1 MDYKIIYSNRKTY
14 AISVKDA
21 QVVVR
26 APYSSNPDYIRSL
39 VNKNAGWIEKQ
50 IKRQL
55 NRYDKE
61 LEIEGCDIK
70 RVKTEARQYFEAKVD
85 EFAEIMNLKYGRIT
99 ITSAKTR
106 FGSCNSKGN
115 ICFSYRL
122 MFYPEKAR
130 EYVVVHELAHIVHLN
145 HSKQFYDLVARY
157 MPDYKERKKLLV

>member
-14 AISVKDA
+14 AISVKNA

-61 LEIEGCDIK
+61 LEIDGCDIK
-70 RVKTEARQYFEAKVD
+70 
-85 EFAEIMNLKYGRIT
+85 
-99 ITSAKTR
+99 
-106 FGSCNSKGN
+106 
-115 ICFSYRL
+115 
-122 MFYPEKAR
+122 
-130 EYVVVHELAHIVHLN
+130 H
-145 HSKQFYDLVARY
+145 
-157 MPDYKERKKLLV
+157 